1 MKKKNVLLGIALLLA
16 LSACGG
22 GGGDSSNGNNG
33 GTDKPVMVW
42 SDDPSDPNA
51 AKWGETR
58 WR

>member
-1 MKKKNVLLGIALLLA
+1 MQKTIFYLLMLFS

-22 GGGDSSNGNNG
+22 GGGDTNNPG
-33 GTDKPVMVW
+33 PTGDKPVMVW